1 MSLVIERYEEFTARI
16 ANETIGRVYPEKI
29 TDVEIH
35 GLGEGVGL
43 MSSIARGHLTLESG
57 RKETVIVK
65 CVARTENSALSKG
78 LNFYKNE
85 INFYLHL
92 AQETPIRIPRCLY
105 ASVDPVTQDFLLVLE
120 EIQ

>member
-1 MSLVIERYEEFTARI
+1 MSIIVERYEEFTTSI
-16 ANETIGRVYPEKI
+16 ANETIGHIYPEKI
-29 TDVEIH
+29 ADVEIR

-57 RKETVIVK
+57 QQETVIVK
-65 CVARTENSALSKG
+65 CIARTENSALSKG

-92 AQETPIRIPRCLY
+92 AQETPIRVPQCLY
-105 ASVDPVTQDFLLVLE
+105 ASVDPVTQDF
-120 EIQ
+120 